1 MKTLITSLLT
11 ATEQSLIQS
20 RSIKRAFCSRR
31 RNGESQIRSGGIA
44 DPLAS
49 YPRRNYF
56 CPQRQPPPSLSLSL
70 SSSSAR
76 RISAMKVPSSNKV
89 RPRMWNRNGRCSGRK
104 SPPRVNT
111 PMRGNGNARTRKER
125 EHRREREGRGKS
137 RGFPRAEITRRRIE
151 NERRMEQT
159 REESRAIDKTSRR
172 QRQEGGSSDDLG
184 NS

>member
-56 CPQRQPPPSLSLSL
+56 CPQRQPSPPPLSL

-76 RISAMKVPSSNKV
+76 RISAMKVPSCNKV

-125 EHRREREGRGKS
+125 EHRGEREGRGKS
-137 RGFPRAEITRRRIE
+137 RGFPRAEITRRRGKTDGMNARTIASDRQ
-151 NERRMEQT
+151 NVSSTKT
-159 REESRAIDKTSRR
+159 RD
-172 QRQEGGSSDDLG
+172 GSSDDLG